1 MAKLFAVVH
10 IDSLLQEMLLGGE
23 LINVEVRDTSE
34 FNSNP
39 VLGEVADNSS
49 PMTPPLINNY
59 RPNHIQIGDQQ
70 PSSTLSDQP
79 MSPLSSHMSPL
90 SPASHHTSHLSPV
103 SQHGPLSPP
112 NNQESMDTGSMLSA
126 QYDQM
131 GNNNDPYQ
139 HQYRRSTTVLT
150 NNTNREIYQSPP
162 QYRSDNM
169 MLSPSSM
176 IHSPQSN
183 DGTQHQVNDYSVDG
197 MQKRL
202 QSDGHRT
209 EFKLASSEFQASNSS
224 RVNPKQEPEGNFWV
238 QFFFNENVSRQ
249 LEFDRLRKLCLSIE
263 ISFLFRYA
271 SLTEWTNGMNEW
283 LCICV
288 TIYRWCGMV

>member
-23 LINVEVRDTSE
+23 LINVEVRGTSE
-34 FNSNP
+34 FNSIP
-39 VLGEVADNSS
+39 VPGEIADNSS

-70 PSSTLSDQP
+70 PTSALIDQP
-79 MSPLSSHMSPL
+79 MSPLSSHMSPQPI
-90 SPASHHTSHLSPV
+90 SPASHHSHLSPV

-112 NNQESMDTGSMLSA
+112 NNQESMDTSSLLPA

-131 GNNNDPYQ
+131 GNNDPYQ

-169 MLSPSSM
+169 MLSPSSI

-183 DGTQHQVNDYSVDG
+183 DGIQQQVNDYSVDG
-197 MQKRL
+197 MQKR
-202 QSDGHRT
+202 QSEGHRT
-209 EFKLASSEFQASNSS
+209 DFKLANSEFQASNSS
-224 RVNPKQEPEGNFWV
+224 RVNPKQEPEGNF
-238 QFFFNENVSRQ
+238 
-249 LEFDRLRKLCLSIE
+249 
-263 ISFLFRYA
+263 
-271 SLTEWTNGMNEW
+271 
-283 LCICV
+283 
-288 TIYRWCGMV
+288 